1 MADVAESSTPLAGT
15 NRNFPTTSERA
26 GWGGS
31 VAQPAG
37 VIGRHFVALRFPIC
51 GMAGGCGCWHVAK
64 NFGRRAYSSSASWGR
79 MLLSQQAVRRFSRAL
94 DSRDFTVPTGTPRI
108 WCQATSGSDPLA
120 TRRTDPLGW
129 RGRLVQV
136 VPGRDPPAARLE
148 RALEAGGRDLGTH
161 LDKPGTHA
169 VGTSAPGSGA
179 GLSRPERRFSR
190 SR

>member
-108 WCQATSGSDPLA
+108 WAASWQLKPSTPASSRIRWCSGDSLNK
-120 TRRTDPLGW
+120 
-129 RGRLVQV
+129 
-136 VPGRDPPAARLE
+136 AR
-148 RALEAGGRDLGTH
+148 
-161 LDKPGTHA
+161 
-169 VGTSAPGSGA
+169 
-179 GLSRPERRFSR
+179 
-190 SR
+190 